1 MPNPN
6 LGASRGSYVARVR
19 VRGTYRPKPPLF
31 RAWWPPRLGL
41 GPPSLGPGCLGPPP
55 PLWWEGAAALACLGP
70 AGSLAPFAGLAP
82 PSAGPWLVPHR
93 RDTPAPGRGQD
104 RGPSHASHSRALQA
118 STGQAGPETR
128 QDRGRPPAHGT
139 PHTPRETA
147 RGTQHHTSPQPNP
160 ATHTRGP
167 CTTTCVLFRV
177 GLFRALGRVVLH
189 RAFCC
194 FCPTYV
200 RSYAPW
206 LGLGM
211 VT

>member
-82 PSAGPWLVPHR
+82 PQCGPLACAPQEGHTGPWEGTRQGPQPCKPH
-93 RDTPAPGRGQD
+93 
-104 RGPSHASHSRALQA
+104 QA
-118 STGQAGPETR
+118 RPSTGQGGPETR
-128 QDRGRPPAHGT
+128 HRGGPPAHGT
-139 PHTPRETA
+139 ARTRGETA

-160 ATHTRGP
+160 ATHTRDTP
-167 CTTTCVLFRV
+167 CATTCVLFRG
-177 GLFRALGRVVLH
+177 GLFRALGPV
-189 RAFCC
+189 
-194 FCPTYV
+194 CPT
-200 RSYAPW
+200 
-206 LGLGM
+206 
-211 VT
+211 